1 LEFQLA
7 GPNFLSRFSVC
18 FGRLRAVK
26 FSIITPSFNQSHW
39 LKLCVASIA
48 DQQGVE
54 LEHIVQ
60 DAGSTDGT
68 QDWLAKDS
76 RVKTVVEKDGGMY
89 DAINRGFRKAS
100 GDMVAYLNCDEQYLP
115 GALKAVEETF
125 ARHPDAD
132 IVLADSVVV
141 DEQGQFICCRKSLV
155 PYRLWAWTYMPTLT
169 SSIFIRRR
177 VLDDFNLYFD
187 IRWKILGDAVWMKEA
202 MSLRLKMVVLRRY
215 TSIFT
220 ETGENLWLKPT
231 HLRERQLAVRMMPW
245 WVRWF
250 RWPLMQAH
258 RVRAVCNRLYWENPF
273 TYSLYTL
280 ANPERRTE
288 IFVPK
293 PTGIWWRRHE
303 HAKLLKPL

>member
-1 LEFQLA
+1 M
-7 GPNFLSRFSVC
+7 
-18 FGRLRAVK
+18 K
-26 FSIITPSFNQSHW
+26 FSIVTPSFNQSHW
-39 LKLCVASIA
+39 LKFCVASIA

-100 GDMVAYLNCDEQYLP
+100 GDIVAYLNCDEQYLP
-115 GALKAVEETF
+115 GALAAVEETF
-125 ARHPDAD
+125 HANPDAD
-132 IVLADSVVV
+132 IVLADTVVT
-141 DEQGQFICCRKSLV
+141 DEKGQFICCRKSLV
-155 PYRLWAWTYMPTLT
+155 PRRLWMWTYMPSLT
-169 SSIFIRRR
+169 SSIFLRRR

-187 IRWKILGDAVWMKEA
+187 TRWKILGDAVWMKEA
-202 MSLRLKMVVLRRY
+202 MMMRLKMLVLRRY

-220 ETGENLWLKPT
+220 ETGENLWLKPA
-231 HLRERQLAVRMMPW
+231 HVRERQLAARMTPT
-245 WVRWF
+245 WVRWL
-250 RWPLMQAH
+250 RWPLTQSH
-258 RVRAVCNRLYWENPF
+258 RVRAVGHRLYWEKPF

-280 ANPERRTE
+280 ANPEKRTD

-293 PTGIWWRRHE
+293 PTGIWWQRHE
-303 HAKLLKPL
+303 HAKRLKPL

>member
-1 LEFQLA
+1 MHQLFQ
-7 GPNFLSRFSVC
+7 SRGGDC

-60 DAGSTDGT
+60 DACSTDGT

-76 RVKTVVEKDGGMY
+76 RVKTIIEKDTGMY
-89 DAINRGFRKAS
+89 DAINRGWRKAT
-100 GDMVAYLNCDEQYLP
+100 GDIVAYLNCDEQYLP

-125 ARHPDAD
+125 AQNPVAD
-132 IVLADSVVV
+132 IVLADTVVA
-141 DEQGQFICCRKSLV
+141 DEKGQFVCCRKSLV
-155 PYRLWAWTYMPTLT
+155 PRRLWMWTYMPSLT
-169 SSIFIRRR
+169 SSIFLRRR

-187 IRWKILGDAVWMKEA
+187 TRWKILGDAVWMREA
-202 MSLRLKMVVLRRY
+202 MMLRLKMVVLRRY

-220 ETGENLWLKPT
+220 ETGENLWLKPA
-231 HLRERQLAVRMMPW
+231 HVRERRLAASMTPT
-245 WVRWF
+245 WVRWS
-250 RWPLMQAH
+250 RWALMQSH
-258 RVRAVCNRLYWENPF
+258 RVRAVCHRLYWENPF

-280 ANPERRTE
+280 TSPDKRTDV
-288 IFVPK
+288 FVPK
-293 PTGIWWRRHE
+293 PTGIWWQRHKD
-303 HAKLLKPL
+303 AKVLKPL